1 MADANEQARFLSESV
16 GLRKRDDLV
25 LVNISG
31 DDRREWLNGQVT
43 NDVRTFH
50 AGDAVYALAVTVR
63 GKIMADVWVLD
74 RGEQLAVLLPKTAC
88 AAVLASFEQ
97 QIIMEDV
104 ELAAVLKTRVI
115 SVQGPRAHDVLEGH
129 IVERHRADELGHG
142 GYLALLPDDASLDAE
157 WPQLRARAEQL
168 GGGEVDDQGFELA
181 RLRAGRALFGRDF
194 WDQHYPQEAG
204 LITRAVSF
212 NKGCYL
218 GQEVVCTLESRGRA
232 SRRLV
237 TLEAPLQ
244 AGLPRGASLVDGSDR
259 EVGQLTSVAA
269 DPERERAIALG
280 YVKTALGA
288 AGTELRAGDVPWRV
302 GSPVG
307 DQE

>member
-1 MADANEQARFLSESV
+1 MAMPNEQARFLSESV
-16 GLRKRDDLV
+16 GLRMRDDLV

-74 RGEQLAVLLPKTAC
+74 RGEQLAVLLPKVAC
-88 AAVLASFEQ
+88 STVLASFEQ

-104 ELAAVLKTRVI
+104 ELSTVAKTRVI

-142 GYLALLPDDASLDAE
+142 GYLALLPDDASLAAE

-168 GGGEVDDQGFELA
+168 GGGEVDDAGFELA

-204 LITRAVSF
+204 LIARAVSF

-237 TLEAPLQ
+237 ALDAPTQ
-244 AGLPRGASLVDGSDR
+244 NGLAPGASLVDGDDR
-259 EVGQLTSVAA
+259 EVGQLTSIAA
-269 DPERERAIALG
+269 DPDREHAIGLG
-280 YVKTALGA
+280 YVKAAVA
-288 AGTELRAGDVPWRV
+288 AGTEVRAGDVRLRV

-307 DQE
+307 DQD